1 MPKTNKTEKKTTK
14 TQENDEQSGDA
25 SGDEANATTR
35 KASLDSQQ
43 YALLEG
49 IKTLSKELKEFK
61 NEMKHDIEKL
71 KEDVKATMKE
81 DLSRFREEMMCELQ
95 NQKGSITEV
104 QTRVADLEAACLEMK
119 NELLETLE
127 RNKAMNDKL
136 VDLESRSRRNN
147 LRIYG
152 VPEGKEGRSV
162 SEFVTDL
169 LNKQLK
175 LPDGSELQIQRA
187 HRALV
192 PRPPPNK
199 APRSIIVNFLQFNT
213 KEMILKKAWE
223 QKMEMEGKR
232 LYFDND
238 YASDVIERRKA
249 YGPLKA
255 ALKQKGIR
263 FQTPY
268 TKMRIFWDSGVR
280 TYENADETASDMI
293 KRGFGLTWVPKE
305 NKIRLAKER
314 LDSLLPWKRIVNT
327 DTGQR
332 AREKLTE
339 FRREDQ

>member
-25 SGDEANATTR
+25 SGDEANAITR
-35 KASLDSQQ
+35 NASLDPQQ

-49 IKTLSKELKEFK
+49 IKTLSQELKEFK

-95 NQKGSITEV
+95 NQKSSITEV

-127 RNKAMNDKL
+127 KNKAMNDKL

-175 LPDGSELQIQRA
+175 LPDG
-187 HRALV
+187 
-192 PRPPPNK
+192 
-199 APRSIIVNFLQFNT
+199 
-213 KEMILKKAWE
+213 M
-223 QKMEMEGKR
+223 
-232 LYFDND
+232 
-238 YASDVIERRKA
+238 
-249 YGPLKA
+249 
-255 ALKQKGIR
+255 
-263 FQTPY
+263 
-268 TKMRIFWDSGVR
+268 R
-280 TYENADETASDMI
+280 TYENAVETASDMI
-293 KRGFGLTWVPKE
+293 KKGFGLTWVPKE
-305 NKIRLAKER
+305 NKLRSAKEK
-314 LDSLLPWKRIVNT
+314 LDSLLPWKRIINT